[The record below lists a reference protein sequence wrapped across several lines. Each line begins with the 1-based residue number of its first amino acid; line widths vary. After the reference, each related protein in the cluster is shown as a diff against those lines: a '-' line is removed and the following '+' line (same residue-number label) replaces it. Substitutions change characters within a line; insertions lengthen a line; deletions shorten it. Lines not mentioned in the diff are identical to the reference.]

1 MGLTNDLFPQWL
13 LWLTA
18 VLFAGILLRAVRQTD
33 WQRLRSQPR
42 VQHCLFGAAVVLG
55 FLWQLRAGL
64 SPGLSIH
71 IFGMTAV
78 TLMLGWPLAVFSGLM
93 ALVIVVIT
101 GREPLSLFAVNGLI
115 TVMVPALVTHG
126 IMRWERWV
134 NFRNFF
140 AYIFFC
146 GFFGAGISV
155 AAAGL
160 TMVALLWMTGV
171 YDWYHLVHDYLR
183 YLPLFILPE
192 GFVNGTVVTGLM
204 VFHPELLATLDERR
218 YREGPPR
225 Q

>member
-1 MGLTNDLFPQWL
+1 MGLTDNLFPGWL
-13 LWLTA
+13 LL
-18 VLFAGILLRAVRQTD
+18 VCGLLFAGVLVTAVRQTS
-33 WQRLRSQPR
+33 WAGLRSSPR
-42 VQHCLFGAAVVLG
+42 LQHCLFGAAVALG
-55 FLWQLRAGL
+55 SLWQLRAGL

-78 TLMLGWPLAVFSGLM
+78 TLMLGWPLAVFSGLL
-93 ALVIVVIT
+93 ALVIVVVT
-101 GREPLSLFAVNGLI
+101 GHEPLSLFAVNGLI

-126 IMRWERWV
+126 IMRWERHR

-146 GFFGAGISV
+146 GFFGAGAAV
-155 AAAGL
+155 ASAGV
-160 TMVALLWMTGV
+160 TMVLLLWLTGV

-183 YLPLFILPE
+183 YLPLFVLPE

-204 VFHPELLATLDERR
+204 VFQPELLTTLDERR
-218 YREGPPR
+218 YR